1 MAEKERYQNP
11 VIGDTL
17 KLRLFTYNANN
28 RADVYLVDSVEV
40 YAIETNSEG
49 TVTPRLVETVPGDMV
64 TKVETGQY
72 LATVN
77 IDSPLYTIGEYQDI
91 WKVKISDDLELSEIV
106 NQFEV
111 HSDLWFT
118 STAPMI
124 YDFDIRFLP
133 NRVRKGSKR
142 YLLIQCKPNVP
153 TGSEMEAY
161 YANLAATSPL
171 RIYIE
176 QTCGECL
183 PEEEDLRMVVEGALV
198 EHREKCYAYYFLDTT
213 DMDLGLYDIW
223 FEFDF
228 GECTHISE
236 KQQLQ
241 IF

>member
-28 RADVYLVDSVEV
+28 RANVYSVDSVEV
-40 YAIETNSEG
+40 YAVETNSEG

-77 IDSPLYTIGEYQDI
+77 IDSPLYTIGQYQDV
-91 WKVKISDDLELSEIV
+91 WKIKISDDLELSEIV
-106 NQFEV
+106 NQFEI

-124 YDFDIRFLP
+124 YDFDFKILP
-133 NRVRKGSKR
+133 NRVRHGSKR
-142 YLLIQCKPNVP
+142 YLLIQIKPNVP
-153 TGSEMEAY
+153 TGSALEAY
-161 YANLAATSPL
+161 YSNLATISPL
-171 RIYIE
+171 RVYME
-176 QTCGECL
+176 MSCVECM
-183 PEEEDLRMVVEGALV
+183 PQEEDLRLVVEGAPV

-213 DMDLGLYDIW
+213 EMDKGLYNIW
-223 FEFDF
+223 LEFEF
-228 GECTHISE
+228 GETTHVSE
-236 KQQLQ
+236 KQQIQ
-241 IF
+241 IY